1 MKLMFTEL
9 YNFKDEL
16 YKLINITQ
24 KKVASYARN
33 NLFVLKLNYERLV
46 FDNSF
51 HRI

>member
-33 NLFVLKLNYERLV
+33 NLFCFKIKLREI
-46 FDNSF
+46 SF
-51 HRI
+51 